1 MSDMFVDMIKNE
13 GLGTKNV
20 PDAIEWH
27 FVKYWDHML
36 SYFQLNTDELNKSI
50 ESSSKI
56 LEKCVALPIM
66 VKTSSKELKRQAII
80 LKKIIR
86 RIL

>member
-1 MSDMFVDMIKNE
+1 MIKIE

-36 SYFQLNTDELNKSI
+36 SYFQLDTDELNSSI
-50 ESSSKI
+50 DVSSKI
-56 LEKCVALPIM
+56 LERCVALPIM
-66 VKTSSKELKRQAII
+66 VKTSSIEINRQV
-80 LKKIIR
+80 KKIIKIIHS
-86 RIL
+86 IL